1 MPMCD
6 WSSDVCSSDLHLIL
20 FPCKAPNI
28 VALTITRGMCAA
40 QSLLARC
47 VITALELTLRC
58 ILVCPVELRATL
70 PLRRWG
76 LIPSDMRMEPQ
87 TLPHQTQS
95 CVPQLAAGRLRVLD
109 DEHRA
114 GASPRATLA
123 VLCTF
128 HCFHACNAGDLGSIP
143 GLGRSP
149 GGGHGNPL
157 KYSCLENPLG
167 RGTWRA
173 TVHGD
178 A

>member
-1 MPMCD
+1 
-6 WSSDVCSSDLHLIL
+6 
-20 FPCKAPNI
+20 
-28 VALTITRGMCAA
+28 MCAA

-128 HCFHACNAGDLGSIP
+128 HCFH
-143 GLGRSP
+143 GRI
-149 GGGHGNPL
+149 HVVEVLPL
-157 KYSCLENPLG
+157 SVLQTEVK
-167 RGTWRA
+167 
-173 TVHGD
+173 
-178 A
+178 

>member
-1 MPMCD
+1 MLLKQIVLSQPFGSAFD
-6 WSSDVCSSDLHLIL
+6 FVSLQS
-20 FPCKAPNI
+20 PNI

-123 VLCTF
+123 DLCTF
-128 HCFHACNAGDLGSIP
+128 HCFH
-143 GLGRSP
+143 GRI
-149 GGGHGNPL
+149 HVVEVLPL
-157 KYSCLENPLG
+157 SVLQTEVK
-167 RGTWRA
+167 
-173 TVHGD
+173 
-178 A
+178 